1 MKLEEAVALLPTLDD
16 EITIYAR
23 RPWGR
28 DAESALVRETGV
40 RYEDNDAIREA
51 EAAGFEYFLEVH
63 VAMEVLEVFGER
75 PPTADERFRLI
86 LHYAEYDAYPEWVYK
101 R

>member
-1 MKLEEAVALLPTLDD
+1 MKLEEAVALLPTLDED
-16 EITIYAR
+16 MNIYAR

-28 DAESALVRETGV
+28 DAESVLVNVPLWQGESL
-40 RYEDNDAIREA
+40 ASREA
-51 EAAGFEYFLEVH
+51 KAAGFAYFIDVP